1 MQLEGR
7 RVICRVCESDMMEDI
22 MVAIDISNEEQTI
35 RTVCGYCHAS
45 CGLLLHVKNGRIM
58 RVEGDPEH
66 PVNRNYLCVKG
77 RAIPEIVHS
86 EQRLTHPLIRD
97 GGELHEATWD
107 EALELVST
115 KFLEIR
121 EKHGPE
127 SLVWSGGAVV
137 NEETLERFVQLTAA
151 LGSPNI
157 AGNGHLCSISRRMA
171 LEAVYGSP
179 RAEPDY
185 DNANLIIMWGANP
198 LDSHR
203 PGEGSAYPQSHQV
216 LARARRRGAKIVA
229 IDPFRTPTVQ
239 LAHEWIRVN
248 PGTDLALM
256 LAMIH
261 VIINEG
267 LYDEEFVSTWVEG
280 FGALREHV
288 EENTPEWASKITGLP
303 SDQIANLAREYAT
316 TRPAAIRDG
325 NGLDMHTDVVAA
337 TQALGILTVIT
348 GNLDIKGGNVVLPPV
363 PLSPVPSVKS
373 SIPSISA
380 ETYPLFPNANFPAI
394 IDALRTGEPY
404 RPKAMIV
411 FHANPV
417 LINGDEAHVREA
429 LGNLEFLVVSD
440 IFHTATTE
448 LADVV
453 LPDVSDY
460 ERDGFKT
467 QVTPEGWIIALRQK
481 AVEPPG
487 EARSALDVELD
498 LAKRMG
504 VIDAFPWSNHQEWI
518 DYRLKQLDITY
529 DQLKE
534 QSPLFIEKPPQYRK
548 YAKQGFKTPSGKVE
562 MESRALQ
569 AINANPLPTYVAP
582 SERMSTSADFPL
594 VLGTRK
600 SHEYVH
606 TKFRNVQSL
615 NKVHPKP
622 LVWVHPQDALGR
634 GIDSGDQVVV
644 QSASGDFNGEAHVTE
659 DVPIGAIQIDYGW
672 GNPGDGSQNVN
683 RLSTDDDRDPVSGAM
698 PSRSIPVEI
707 AKTQPEPAVV

>member
-1 MQLEGR
+1 
-7 RVICRVCESDMMEDI
+7 
-22 MVAIDISNEEQTI
+22 MVATDISQEEKTI

-45 CGLLLHVKNGRIM
+45 CGLLIHVKNGRIQS
-58 RVEGDPEH
+58 VEGDPDH
-66 PVNRNYLCVKG
+66 PVNRNYICVKG

-86 EQRLTHPLIRD
+86 DKRLTHPLIREE
-97 GGELHEATWD
+97 GTLREATWD
-107 EALELVST
+107 EALDLIST
-115 KFLEIR
+115 KLLEIR
-121 EKHGPE
+121 KEHGPE

-171 LEAVYGSP
+171 LEAIYGPP

-203 PGEGSAYPQSHQV
+203 PGEGAAYPQSQQI

-229 IDPFRTPTVQ
+229 VDPFRTPTVR
-239 LAHEWIRVN
+239 LAHDWIRLN
-248 PGTDLALM
+248 PGTDLALL
-256 LAMIH
+256 LALIH
-261 VIINEG
+261 VIIAEG
-267 LYDEEFVSTWVEG
+267 LYDVEFVNTWVEG
-280 FGALREHV
+280 FDALRDHV
-288 EENTPEWASKITGLP
+288 RENTPEWASSITGVP
-303 SDQIANLAREYAT
+303 SDQIATLAREYAT

-348 GNLDIKGGNVVLPPV
+348 GNLDVKGGNVVLPPV
-363 PLSPVPSVKS
+363 PLSPVPSKKS
-373 SIPSISA
+373 ALPSISA
-380 ETYPLFPNANFPAI
+380 ETYPLFPNTNFPAV
-394 IDALRTGEPY
+394 IDALRTGVPY

-417 LINGDEAHVREA
+417 LINGNEAHEREA
-429 LGNLEFLVVSD
+429 LGNLEFHVVSD
-440 IFHTATTE
+440 IYRTATSE
-448 LADVV
+448 MADVV

-467 QVTPEGWIIALRQK
+467 QVTPDGWIVGLRQK
-481 AVEPPG
+481 AVDPPG
-487 EARSALDVELD
+487 EARAALDVEID

-518 DYRLKQLDITY
+518 DYRLKPLGITY
-529 DQLKE
+529 AQLKE

-548 YAKQGFKTPSGKVE
+548 YAEQGFKTPSGKVE
-562 MESRALQ
+562 MESSVLK
-569 AINANPLPTYVAP
+569 AISADPIPTYHAP
-582 SERMSTSADFPL
+582 SERMSTSEDFPL

-600 SHEYVH
+600 SVEYVH
-606 TKFRNVQSL
+606 TKFRNVPALSEA
-615 NKVHPKP
+615 HPKP
-622 LVWVHPQDALGR
+622 LVWIHPDDALGQS
-634 GIDSGDQVVV
+634 INSGDEVVV
-644 QSASGDFNGEAHVTE
+644 RSASSDFNGEALVTE
-659 DVPIGAIQIDYGW
+659 DVPTGAIQIDYGW
-672 GNPGDGSQNVN
+672 GNPGDGAQNVN

-698 PSRSIPVEI
+698 PSRSIPVGVTR
-707 AKTQPEPAVV
+707 ARSEPINV